1 MMRTLILGAGLALAV
16 AAPALAQSYTAGQG
30 SGNLIDT
37 PLAEKSNG
45 AYGFGGSVAPT
56 RGDSSSA
63 YQRAQGGNKSNSA
76 FAYSPEGTGSQR
88 TGRIHRHPQNR

>member
-1 MMRTLILGAGLALAV
+1 MMKAMILGAGVALAI

-30 SGNLIDT
+30 SGNLVDT
-37 PLAEKSNG
+37 PLAEKTNG

-63 YQRAQGGNKSNSA
+63 YQRAQGGNSGNSA
-76 FAYSPEGTGSQR
+76 FAYSLDGATAP
-88 TGRIHRHPQNR
+88 RHGHFTEHLQNR